1 MAIAFKAKS
10 NDAFAYSYIGDS
22 VKLYFLIA
30 LNVEAKEHMH
40 NLWLSI
46 AK

>member
-10 NDAFAYSYIGDS
+10 RDVFAYSYIGDS

-30 LNVEAKEHMH
+30 LKVEAKELMH
-40 NLWLSI
+40 NL
-46 AK
+46 